1 MAAFGNI
8 RPPAG
13 DQGTVDA
20 SRPWMTIPKQPRGGT
35 GGFFGGQAQAEQ
47 RPMFSPMKTEDLVK
61 LSAEDREAYFADFA
75 KYGNPLSGL
84 RLMAGPGG
92 GIMGAQGGGLMG
104 VGALMGAAQMSLE
117 NQRQALNDLLY
128 PRAPGG
134 FLPRAVQGQRTPN
147 APGAR

>member
-1 MAAFGNI
+1 MAMFGNI

-35 GGFFGGQAQAEQ
+35 GGLFGGQVQAEQ
-47 RPMFSPMKTEDLVK
+47 RPIFSPMKTEDLVK

-75 KYGNPLSGL
+75 KYGNPL
-84 RLMAGPGG
+84 AG
-92 GIMGAQGGGLMG
+92 MGSMGGLSG
-104 VGALMGAAQMSLE
+104 GLFQVGALMGAAQSSLE